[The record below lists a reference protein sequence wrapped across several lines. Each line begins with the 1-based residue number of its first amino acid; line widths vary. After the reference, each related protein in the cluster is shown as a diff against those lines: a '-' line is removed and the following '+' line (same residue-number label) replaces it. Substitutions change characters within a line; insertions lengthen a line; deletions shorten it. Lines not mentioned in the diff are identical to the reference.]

1 MIGEDGGNG
10 YSGVKSVT
18 DEKGYRML
26 GKWALAA
33 MLCLAW
39 SGLAVGSELER
50 NFAHPPDSAKSF
62 GYWWWLNS
70 DVDKECITRDLEEF
84 KAKGL
89 GGVLMVVS
97 TWGGR
102 QRGPDYLSPQWREY
116 YKFAL
121 AEADRLGLEV
131 GVNLCGGWC
140 MGGPWITPEHAG
152 RWYLQ
157 SATTIVGPRKF
168 SGILPLPGATD
179 GYSVPGTMR
188 VREGLKLP
196 FEKIDYRDS
205 VVIAF
210 REPAGGAKLDDKR
223 KKHLPA
229 KSNRLDGGC
238 FSRPQDIMAQTLV
251 PWQNQ
256 ASDHPILPGEV
267 IDLTSKLG
275 PDGKLE
281 WDVPEG
287 TWTVLRTG
295 HRMLGVTVALGVKG
309 GEGLE
314 VDWLSK
320 AAVDLHWEHLVK
332 VLLADAGP
340 RVGKTLKYF
349 TTDSFEDGYP
359 NWTPKLLE
367 EFKRYR
373 GYDMT
378 PYLPVLSGRIVGS
391 AEMSERFLHDYRKT
405 VADCMADNNYGYLA
419 QRTHAQGLELQC
431 EAAGPSWSG
440 TVCMDGLK
448 NLGRTDR
455 PMGEFW
461 TDLFTQNVGTQAT
474 PIKQNQVGKQTA
486 TAAHIYGRKLVSAEA
501 FTSFLPHWSE
511 SPSLLKPIADR
522 AFCEGINR
530 VFFHTL
536 SALRPKDGVPGYEYG
551 AGTHFNPN
559 VTWWNQAAGPWI
571 GYINRCQA
579 LLQSGLFV
587 ADVLYYNGDWAPNLV
602 EPRHVDPSL
611 GRGYDYDVCNA
622 EVLLTRLSVK
632 DGKIVL
638 PDGMSYRLLVLPN
651 TKRMPIEVIQ
661 KIKQLVQAGATV
673 VGPKPESDPG
683 LRDYPN
689 CDAAVKAIAAEL
701 WGDLDG
707 KQKTER
713 TCGQGRVVWGKSMR
727 DVLTADGVSPDFT
740 HTGED
745 AFIDFIHRT
754 DDGVEVYFLAN
765 RNDRAESVD
774 CRFRVSGRQPEWW
787 NPITGERRDL
797 PVFEQKEGCT
807 RVPLQ
812 FEPHGS
818 AFLVFRKPA
827 APSTGGK
834 NFAELK
840 PLVEVTGAWT
850 VQFDPRWF
858 YPTAGLQGDAVKGL
872 VAFAKLE
879 DWSQRPEPAV
889 KYFSGTAVYRNA
901 FTLAAAGGPRLYL
914 DLGGVANGTARVRLN
929 GQDVGVAWSA
939 PWRVEITSQA
949 KAGANQLEVEV
960 VNLWPNRLIGD
971 ANLPKA
977 EQRTRSNI
985 RYKKDA
991 ALLPS
996 GLLGPVR
1003 VMTEN

>member
-1 MIGEDGGNG
+1 MQTIKLMLITFTVALLVLWSEGARGESKVEQDFLN
-10 YSGVKSVT
+10 
-18 DEKGYRML
+18 
-26 GKWALAA
+26 
-33 MLCLAW
+33 
-39 SGLAVGSELER
+39 
-50 NFAHPPDSAKSF
+50 PPDSAKPACF
-62 GYWWWLNS
+62 WMWLNCN
-70 DVDKECITRDLEEF
+70 VDKERITHDLEEI
-84 KAKGL
+84 KAKGI
-89 GGVLMVVS
+89 GGVMICS
-97 TWGGR
+97 SSGGGAK
-102 QRGPDYLSPQWREY
+102 GPDYLSPQWREL
-116 YKFAL
+116 YKFSL
-121 AEADRLGLEV
+121 MEASRYGLEV
-131 GVNLCGGWC
+131 GVNLCGGWD

-157 SATTIVGPRKF
+157 SETNVVGPQRF
-168 SGILPLPGATD
+168 SGVLPLPGPKD
-179 GYSVPGTMR
+179 GYDSPPRLQMKDA
-188 VREGLKLP
+188 LKRP
-196 FEKIDYRDS
+196 FDQIDYRDA
-205 VVIAF
+205 VVLAF
-210 REPAGGAKLDDKR
+210 RESSGGARLRGKRLDN
-223 KKHLPA
+223 LPA
-229 KSNRLDGGC
+229 KSNREDAGC
-238 FSRPQDIMAQTLV
+238 FAQARPVMEKTLTV
-251 PWQNQ
+251 WENQ
-256 ASDHPILPGEV
+256 PSDNPIKPAEV

-275 PDGKLE
+275 SGGKLE
-281 WDVPEG
+281 WEVPEG
-287 TWTVLRTG
+287 SWTILRIG
-295 HRMLGVTVALGVKG
+295 HRVIGAKVAVPVKG
-309 GEGLE
+309 SEGLE

-320 AAVDLHWEHLVK
+320 AAVDLHWDHLIK

-340 RVGKTLKYF
+340 LVGNTLKYF
-349 TTDSFEDGYP
+349 FTDSFEDGYP
-359 NWTPKLLE
+359 NWTPKFLE

-373 GYDMT
+373 GYDAM
-378 PYLPVLSGRIVGS
+378 PYLPVLMGRIVGS
-391 AEMSERFLHDYRKT
+391 AEISDRFLHDYRKT
-405 VADCMADNNYGYLA
+405 VADCMADNNYGYLG
-419 QRTHAQGLELQC
+419 QRVREHGMEIQC
-431 EAAGPSWSG
+431 EAGGPSWSG
-440 TVCMDGLK
+440 TVCMDALK
-448 NLGRTDR
+448 NLGRCER

-461 TDLFTQNVGTQAT
+461 TDLFTQNVGTPKA
-474 PIKQNQVGKQTA
+474 PIFQNKVCKQTSG
-486 TAAHIYGRKLVSAEA
+486 AAHVYGRRTASAEA

-511 SPSLLKPIADR
+511 SPAFLKSKADR

-530 VFFHTL
+530 LVLETVT
-536 SALRPKDGVPGYEYG
+536 ATQPKDGLPGNEFL

-602 EPRHVDPSL
+602 EPKHVDPLL
-611 GRGYDYDVCNA
+611 GKGYDYDVCNA

-971 ANLPKA
+971 ANLPA
-977 EQRTRSNI
+977 GQGRTRSNI

-1003 VMTEN
+1003 VMAAEWPRASTCSGNARSLCRDR